1 MQNALTQRK
10 LIISKRRSLQSP
22 DNILKHIIQLRLLYL
37 KKSSNIVLELINEW
51 ENKLEEKLTQLNLI
65 K

>member
-1 MQNALTQRK
+1 MTRLQLLKSRG
-10 LIISKRRSLQSP
+10 LQSP
-22 DNILKHIIQLRLLYL
+22 DNISKYINQLRLLYL

-51 ENKLEEKLTQLNLI
+51 ETKLENKLNELNLI

>member
-10 LIISKRRSLQSP
+10 LIILKRRSLQSP

-51 ENKLEEKLTQLNLI
+51 ENKLEEKLT
-65 K
+65 

>member
-1 MQNALTQRK
+1 MTRLELLKSRG
-10 LIISKRRSLQSP
+10 LQSP
-22 DNILKHIIQLRLLYL
+22 DNISKYITQLRLLYL

-51 ENKLEEKLTQLNLI
+51 ETKLEDKLNELNLI

>member
-10 LIISKRRSLQSP
+10 LIILKRRSLQSP
-22 DNILKHIIQLRLLYL
+22 DNILKHLIQLRLLYL

-51 ENKLEEKLTQLNLI
+51 ENKLEEKLT
-65 K
+65 

>member
-1 MQNALTQRK
+1 MTRLQLLKSRG
-10 LIISKRRSLQSP
+10 LQSP
-22 DNILKHIIQLRLLYL
+22 DNISKYINQLRLLYL

-51 ENKLEEKLTQLNLI
+51 ETKLEDKLNELNLI

>member
-1 MQNALTQRK
+1 MTRLQLLKSRG
-10 LIISKRRSLQSP
+10 LQSP
-22 DNILKHIIQLRLLYL
+22 DNISKYINQLKHLYS

-51 ENKLEEKLTQLNLI
+51 ETKLEDKLNELNLI

>member
-1 MQNALTQRK
+1 MTRLELMNSRG
-10 LIISKRRSLQSP
+10 LQSP
-22 DNILKHIIQLRLLYL
+22 DNISKYINQLRLLYL

-51 ENKLEEKLTQLNLI
+51 ETKLENKLNELNLI

>member
-1 MQNALTQRK
+1 MTRLQLLNSRG
-10 LIISKRRSLQSP
+10 LQSP
-22 DNILKHIIQLRLLYL
+22 DNISKYINQLRLLYL

-51 ENKLEEKLTQLNLI
+51 ETKLENKLNELNLI

>member
-10 LIISKRRSLQSP
+10 LIILKRRSLQSP

-51 ENKLEEKLTQLNLI
+51 ENKLQEKLTN
-65 K
+65 

>member
-1 MQNALTQRK
+1 MTRLQLLKSRG
-10 LIISKRRSLQSP
+10 LQSP
-22 DNILKHIIQLRLLYL
+22 DNISKYITQLRLLYL

-51 ENKLEEKLTQLNLI
+51 ETKLENKLNELNLI

>member
-51 ENKLEEKLTQLNLI
+51 ENKLEEKLT
-65 K
+65 

>member
-10 LIISKRRSLQSP
+10 LIILKRRSLQSP

>member
-10 LIISKRRSLQSP
+10 LIILKRRGLQSP

-51 ENKLEEKLTQLNLI
+51 ENKLEEKLT
-65 K
+65 

>member
-10 LIISKRRSLQSP
+10 LIILKRRSLQSP

-51 ENKLEEKLTQLNLI
+51 KNKLEEKLT
-65 K
+65 

>member
-1 MQNALTQRK
+1 MTRLELLKSRG
-10 LIISKRRSLQSP
+10 LQSP
-22 DNILKHIIQLRLLYL
+22 DNISKYINQLKHLYL

-51 ENKLEEKLTQLNLI
+51 ETKLENKLNELNLI